1 MVPSRLLS
9 SRRNAILATLAIAG
23 IFLGFAGDGL
33 RAYFTPDEMMNF
45 YGAWFRPLA
54 ESRRPVGDL
63 IYRGIF
69 AAAGLNPLPYRMVC
83 YALLAANL
91 GLLYALCRRLSGSP
105 EVGALACL
113 LGAYHAHLAD
123 LYYSSDT
130 LYDLLYFF
138 FYFSALLLYIALRR
152 RGWYWQLL
160 ILALYLLAMGSKE
173 MAVTLPVF
181 LFLYDLIYDPPV
193 CSLEACHRMARCRI
207 QEAVAVCSAWNRPD
221 PAQDGGPAEGDR

>member
-1 MVPSRLLS
+1 LLS
-9 SRRNAILATLAIAG
+9 SRRNAIFATLAIAG
-23 IFLGFAGDGL
+23 IFFGFAGDGL

-45 YGAWFRPLA
+45 YGAWFRPLL

-63 IYRGIF
+63 IYRAVF
-69 AAAGLNPLPYRMVC
+69 AAAGLNPLPYRVVC

-91 GLLYALCRRLSGSP
+91 VLLYLLCRKLSGSL

-138 FYFSALLLYIALRR
+138 FYFAALLLYIAVRHRR
-152 RGWYWQLL
+152 WQWQIL
-160 ILALYLLAMGSKE
+160 ILTLYLLALGSKE

-181 LFLYDLIYDPPV
+181 LVLYDLIYEPPGRTWNGSGCLHCRPPPWSCLRRSDP
-193 CSLEACHRMARCRI
+193 
-207 QEAVAVCSAWNRPD
+207 
-221 PAQDGGPAEGDR
+221 